1 MTIRDSSCCHWMAVG
16 IRRMRGRLSAARS
29 CVCNAAKCVRL
40 RRRGCDGFVLFTH
53 SAWVWRASPVAIRW
67 LGGDLRSGQRREYHP
82 NMPAPALRREWPPF
96 EASHRP
102 RQCNGTFGGLCVK
115 VRKVRPKSAK
125 RPQSP
130 SEKSDNSRFSR
141 FMIRAKTRWAEQRP
155 HRGAGCE
162 EEDQRHR
169 HRGAAYKEEDRRERH
184 PRHRRSAV
192 RRRRQTQRRRDAT
205 DRARPCRAAP
215 TGALPAFRNR
225 SRAITSST

>member
-1 MTIRDSSCCHWMAVG
+1 MRSERAIRRCVRCAAESRCAAAARSGIIGLTIRDSSCCHWMAVG

-82 NMPAPALRREWPPF
+82 NMPAPALRREWPPL

-115 VRKVRPKSAK
+115 VRKVAAVSLLRCPLS
-125 RPQSP
+125 
-130 SEKSDNSRFSR
+130 
-141 FMIRAKTRWAEQRP
+141 QRSQLLP
-155 HRGAGCE
+155 ECVRL
-162 EEDQRHR
+162 
-169 HRGAAYKEEDRRERH
+169 
-184 PRHRRSAV
+184 RRSTV
-192 RRRRQTQRRRDAT
+192 
-205 DRARPCRAAP
+205 PWAP
-215 TGALPAFRNR
+215 PVAKVLR
-225 SRAITSST
+225 TSADVLFPESAGSGPKTPESAGSGPKTPE